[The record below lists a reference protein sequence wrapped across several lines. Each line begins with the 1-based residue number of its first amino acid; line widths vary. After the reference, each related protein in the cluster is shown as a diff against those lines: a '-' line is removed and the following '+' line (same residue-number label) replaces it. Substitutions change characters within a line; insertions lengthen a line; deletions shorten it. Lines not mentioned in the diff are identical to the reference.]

1 MAKFFGIHIMVYL
14 AALIVCIILTNLYFK
29 IDKNDLPQVV
39 MWSFTSICSIFGF
52 VITMILKQ
60 KKSER
65 EKQDVEINSK
75 TDNVEFQSFKS
86 YVECQMT
93 LFSETVKQ
101 QAGIFEEARTNVEF
115 MVNNNEKHNAEVL
128 RIVRKLAKHK
138 NET

>member
-52 VITMILKQ
+52 VITMILKHN
-60 KKSER
+60 KTER
-65 EKQDVEINSK
+65 EKQNVEINSK
-75 TDNVEFQSFKS
+75 TNDCEFQTFKH

-101 QAGIFEEARTNVEF
+101 QAGIFEEARTNVEY
-115 MVNNNEKHNAEVL
+115 MVKNNKAHNAEIL
-128 RIVRKLAKHK
+128 KIVKKLAEQKD
-138 NET
+138 E